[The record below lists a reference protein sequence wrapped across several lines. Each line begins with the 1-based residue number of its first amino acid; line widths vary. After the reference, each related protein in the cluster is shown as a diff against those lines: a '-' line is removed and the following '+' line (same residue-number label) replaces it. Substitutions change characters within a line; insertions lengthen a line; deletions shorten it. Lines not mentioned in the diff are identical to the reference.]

1 MKKITTMAAFLFMG
15 MAMNAQVTFE
25 GVSDFGK
32 IKNINYHPTIQN
44 KLYASSNANH
54 ILVSNDNGTTWSVL
68 YSIPSSQS
76 HINNLK
82 FIDNTHLSFSLRGTS
97 EGVYIFNTVTN
108 SIETSIATPET
119 APGSAIM
126 TYALFDS
133 SGNDV
138 LVHVSYNDLNSFS
151 AKSKVYYT
159 KNGGLDWEL
168 IYFSDDHNTVQVNN
182 VAFSP
187 TSKAKLFIAR
197 SLGAQGENGGLLI
210 SEDAAVTWT
219 EKLPGSP
226 YYAISFNPNNAEDIL
241 LGTFISFGETEE
253 HLYRSIDG
261 GDTWST
267 QPITFTD
274 QTLNCINA
282 ITFNAADPNKIIIM
296 EENEI
301 IKTNDGGVTWTSF
314 PYQVTSTTYYY
325 GLDASYNPFNVNQV
339 AISTDY
345 YPLISSDGGETVS
358 KIDLPYYNVSGVG
371 YGNDRVYYGAQG
383 GRLAKNNI
391 SGATSIFEAEPP
403 TRFNPKNHYFYA
415 DPNLDGRVFNLSTR
429 GFFGGSFSVSTDYGQ
444 TYTDLFENYATDLQE
459 VLVDPSN
466 SNIVYVAT
474 RNGDSGQLSKV
485 NFADLTNVIVDNVS
499 VPEIPG
505 SEEGTVTVITG
516 FSITPTNA
524 NEMFITIADKFFKST
539 DAGLTWIERNDG
551 LTLNPFSDLIF
562 DMQRNPLNLNHFLIA
577 SNNGIYSSID
587 AGENWTQILSGVDVK
602 RVVFSPT
609 QNGLI
614 VATVH
619 TSIFNEASI
628 YYSADNGNEWNT
640 VTNEQ
645 LLYIQS
651 YNMDYH
657 FDGNDIIAYIATT
670 DLGLLK
676 YTIEDATLGIKN
688 PNAAVNAIKIYP
700 NPASD
705 VLNIL
710 ITENNFEIEKTEI
723 YTITGQK
730 VLESNKKTIS
740 VSSLSPGIYV
750 VKIKADNNTNYTQK
764 LVKK

>member
-25 GVSDFGK
+25 GVTDFGK
-32 IKNINYHPTIQN
+32 IKNISYHPSIQN
-44 KLYASSNANH
+44 KLYASSYANH
-54 ILVSNDNGTTWSVL
+54 ILVSNDNGATWSIL

-76 HINNLK
+76 YINNLK
-82 FIDNTHLSFSLRGTS
+82 FIDETHLSFSLRGAS

-108 SIETSIATPET
+108 TIETSIATPET
-119 APGSAIM
+119 TPGSAIM
-126 TYALFDS
+126 TYDLFDS

-138 LVHVSYNDLNSFS
+138 LVHVSYNDMNSFS
-151 AKSKVYYT
+151 AKSKVYYS
-159 KNGGLDWEL
+159 KDGGQNWEM

-226 YYAISFNPNNAEDIL
+226 FYAISFNPNNAEDIL
-241 LGTFISFGETEE
+241 LGTFISFGEIEE
-253 HLYRSIDG
+253 HLYRSLDG
-261 GDTWST
+261 GNTWSA

-274 QTLNCINA
+274 QSLDCINA
-282 ITFNAADPNKIIIM
+282 ITFNPTDPNKIIIM

-301 IKTNDGGVTWTSF
+301 IKTNDGGTTWTTF
-314 PYQVTSTTYYY
+314 PYPVTSTTYYY
-325 GLDASYNPFNVNQV
+325 GLDASYNPFNANQV

-371 YGNDRVYYGAQG
+371 YGSGRIYHGAQG
-383 GRLAKNNI
+383 GRLAKNVTT
-391 SGATSIFEAEPP
+391 GTTSIFEPEPP
-403 TRFNPKNHYFYA
+403 TRFNPKDHYFYA
-415 DPNLDGRVFNLSTR
+415 DPNVDGRVFNLSSR

-444 TYTDLFENYATDLQE
+444 TFVDLFETYATDLQE
-459 VLVDPSN
+459 VFVDPSN
-466 SNIVYVAT
+466 SNIVYVST
-474 RNGDSGQLSKV
+474 RNGDSGQISKV
-485 NFADLTNVIVDNVS
+485 NFTDLTNVIVENVT

-505 SEEGTVTVITG
+505 SEEGVVTVITG

-524 NEMFITIADKFFKST
+524 DEMFLTIADKFFKST
-539 DAGLTWIERNDG
+539 DGGLTWTERNEG
-551 LTLNPFSDLIF
+551 LTINPYTDLIF

-577 SNNGIYSSID
+577 TNDGIFSSLD
-587 AGENWTQILSGVDVK
+587 AGETWTQILSGVDVK
-602 RVVFSPT
+602 RVVFSPSE
-609 QNGLI
+609 NGLI
-614 VATVH
+614 VATVY

-640 VTNEQ
+640 VTNEE
-645 LLYIQS
+645 LLYVQS

-657 FDGNDIIAYIATT
+657 FDGNDIVAYIATT
-670 DLGLLK
+670 DLGVLK
-676 YTIEDATLGIKN
+676 YTIENATLGINN
-688 PNAAVNAIKIYP
+688 PNASANAIKIYP

-705 VLNIL
+705 LLNIFA
-710 ITENNFEIEKTEI
+710 TENNFEIEKTEI

-740 VSSLSPGIYV
+740 VSSLSPGIYI
-750 VKIKADNNTNYTQK
+750 VKVKANNNYYTQK

>member
-1 MKKITTMAAFLFMG
+1 MK
-15 MAMNAQVTFE
+15 AQVTSE

-32 IKNINYHPTIQN
+32 IKNINYHPSIQN
-44 KLYASSNANH
+44 KLYASSYGNH
-54 ILVSNDNGTTWSVL
+54 ILVSNDNGATWNVL
-68 YSIPSSQS
+68 YSVPQAQS

-82 FIDNTHLSFSLRGTS
+82 FIDDTHLSFSLRGAS

-108 SIETSIATPET
+108 TVETSIASPET

-126 TYALFDS
+126 TYSLFDS

-138 LVHVSYNDLNSFS
+138 LVHVSYNDPNSFS
-151 AKSKVYYT
+151 AKSKVYYS

-187 TSKAKLFIAR
+187 TNKAKLFIAR

-226 YYAISFNPNNAEDIL
+226 YYAISFNPDNAEDIL

-253 HLYRSIDG
+253 HLYRSVDG
-261 GDTWST
+261 GNTWAT

-282 ITFNAADPNKIIIM
+282 ITFNVADPNKIIVL

-301 IKTNDGGVTWTSF
+301 VKTEDGGATWTTF
-314 PYQVTSTTYYY
+314 PYPVSSTTYYY
-325 GLDASYNPFNVNQV
+325 GLDASYNPYNTNQV

-345 YPLISSDGGETVS
+345 YPLISSDGGETVT
-358 KIDLPYYNVSGVG
+358 KIDLPYYNVTGVG
-371 YGNDRVYYGAQG
+371 YGNARIYYGAQG
-383 GRLAKNNI
+383 GRLAKNTA
-391 SGATSIFEAEPP
+391 SGITSIFEAEPP

-415 DPNLDGRVFNLSTR
+415 DPTVDGRVFNLSNR

-444 TYTDLFENYATDLQE
+444 TFTDLFESYATDLQE
-459 VLVDPSN
+459 VLVDPSD
-466 SNIVYVAT
+466 SNIVYIST
-474 RNGDSGQLSKV
+474 RNGDNGQLSKV
-485 NFADLTNVIVDNVS
+485 NFADLNNVIVEDVT

-505 SEEGTVTVITG
+505 SEEGVVTVITG
-516 FSITPTNA
+516 FSVTPSNA
-524 NEMFITIADKFFKST
+524 NEMFIAIANKFFKST
-539 DAGLTWIERNDG
+539 DAGTTWIERNDG
-551 LTLNPFSDLIF
+551 LTINPFTDLIF
-562 DMQRNPLNLNHFLIA
+562 DMQRNPLNLDHFLIA
-577 SNNGIYSSID
+577 TNNGIYSSVD
-587 AGENWTQILSGVDVK
+587 AGETWSQILTGVDVK

-609 QNGLI
+609 HDGLI

-619 TSIFNEASI
+619 SSIFNEASI
-628 YYSADNGNEWNT
+628 YYSSDNGNEWNS
-640 VTNEQ
+640 VANEE

-651 YNMDYH
+651 YDMSYH
-657 FDGNDIIAYIATT
+657 FDGNNIVAYIATT

-676 YTIEDATLGIKN
+676 YTIENATLGVTN
-688 PNAAVNAIKIYP
+688 PNAAANGIKIYP

-705 VLNIL
+705 ILNIL
-710 ITENNFEIEKTEI
+710 VTDNNFEIENTEI

-740 VSSLSPGIYV
+740 ISNLSPGLYL
-750 VKIKADNNTNYTQK
+750 VKTKADNNTYYTQK